1 MYEMGHSRLEVSK
14 GFLGLLSLLQALYK
28 RGLLFRFTD
37 SSSLGYPSTQKSR
50 LLQYTELIS
59 YLLSPLSD
67 TDLIDCFRS
76 RILLLRSLIP
86 SLRHRASL
94 VLRSTD
100 NLTLERCLFLL
111 CAQFRSQTC

>member
-37 SSSLGYPSTQKSR
+37 SSSSGYPSTQKSR

-67 TDLIDCFRS
+67 TDLIDSFRS
-76 RILLLRSLIP
+76 RILLSPLSYTQP
-86 SLRHRASL
+86 SPLGFAGIKI
-94 VLRSTD
+94 D
-100 NLTLERCLFLL
+100 G
-111 CAQFRSQTC
+111 